1 MGFSLREPGKSHEN
15 QGECV
20 NYREAVKE
28 TPVPTPNP
36 GQDRGSEPGGE
47 GRDPREFQGAAARV
61 TSSDPVQTPEQQ
73 FANKKSRSEVS
84 SAKVTQYIGSNDGRS
99 PIKDIFKR

>member
-1 MGFSLREPGKSHEN
+1 MKTRVSVSTTGKLSKKH
-15 QGECV
+15 QC
-20 NYREAVKE
+20 
-28 TPVPTPNP
+28 PPPT
-36 GQDRGSEPGGE
+36 QDRGSEPGGE

-99 PIKDIFKR
+99 PIKDIFKC

>member
-1 MGFSLREPGKSHEN
+1 MKTRVSVSTTGKLSKKH
-15 QGECV
+15 QC
-20 NYREAVKE
+20 
-28 TPVPTPNP
+28 PPPT
-36 GQDRGSEPGGE
+36 QDRTGAPSPE
-47 GRDPREFQGAAARV
+47 GRDGTLVNFKG
-61 TSSDPVQTPEQQ
+61 QTPEQQ